1 VRTHATK
8 AMTDKT
14 LTFMS
19 KSNDNS
25 SDYEFYFANKKFH
38 DTNKTNDKKEK
49 ENLPKTQMTQEQ
61 LFMLQKT
68 MKTQN

>member
-1 VRTHATK
+1 MQCRENETHQID
-8 AMTDKT
+8 TDNESNDRQDSYI
-14 LTFMS
+14 LS

-49 ENLPKTQMTQEQ
+49 ENLLKTQMT
-61 LFMLQKT
+61 
-68 MKTQN
+68 